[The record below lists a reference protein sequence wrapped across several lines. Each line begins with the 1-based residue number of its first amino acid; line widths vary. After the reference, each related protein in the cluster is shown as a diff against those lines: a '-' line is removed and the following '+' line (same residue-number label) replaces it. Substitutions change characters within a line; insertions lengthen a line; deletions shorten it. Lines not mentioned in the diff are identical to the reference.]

1 MYNRCKIMNSALLIY
16 EKFVATLTEQQIKMF
31 EEVLDKLFIMNEKLS
46 KADFKEGFK
55 LGLVVA
61 TEAIKN

>member
-1 MYNRCKIMNSALLIY
+1 MNSALLIY

-46 KADFKEGFK
+46 RSDFKEGFK
-55 LGLVVA
+55 LGLAVA
-61 TEAIKN
+61 TETIKN

>member
-1 MYNRCKIMNSALLIY
+1 MNSALLIY

-31 EEVLDKLFIMNEKLS
+31 EEVLDKLYIMNEKLS
-46 KADFKEGFK
+46 KSDFKEGFK
-55 LGLVVA
+55 LGLAVA

>member
-1 MYNRCKIMNSALLIY
+1 MNSALLIY

-31 EEVLDKLFIMNEKLS
+31 EEKLS
-46 KADFKEGFK
+46 KSDFKEGFK
-55 LGLVVA
+55 LGLAVA